1 MAVDHMSLARAHLSP
16 GSLSDHAP
24 RRVVAIALAPL
35 PVSPPPPTPSTTGAV
50 VRPQPKGGR
59 RGSPSPTRL
68 LAGICRR
75 DLTDALLN

>member
-35 PVSPPPPTPSTTGAV
+35 PISPRRLLRPVDHRRGGAASTERARRGVAWFAV
-50 VRPQPKGGR
+50 VHPSFGWSLQTRP
-59 RGSPSPTRL
+59 
-68 LAGICRR
+68 
-75 DLTDALLN
+75 N